1 MFAVKTAA
9 VAVGDGRKALL
20 RKKRCRPRA
29 ASLFVKLNP
38 G

>member
-1 MFAVKTAA
+1 LESE

-20 RKKRCRPRA
+20 ELRKREIEAGAEKPGRTN
-29 ASLFVKLNP
+29 LFR